1 LRNILEKFA
10 IQFRFME
17 SRLATTGVTYILIDK
32 NAFPLLLESRGGL
45 LSARGDTGVT
55 QDDGQVALANLQNHD
70 PVWPGGCMQHETTH
84 VS

>member
-1 LRNILEKFA
+1 
-10 IQFRFME
+10 M
-17 SRLATTGVTYILIDK
+17 
-32 NAFPLLLESRGGL
+32 
-45 LSARGDTGVT
+45 GVT